1 MLYLPPLA
9 QPRACRQV
17 SALPETVICSETMMV
32 AGWVPVLALGKG
44 LQGREAAHLYNR
56 KRLCG
61 AGTEAA

>member
-1 MLYLPPLA
+1 
-9 QPRACRQV
+9 
-17 SALPETVICSETMMV
+17 MV

-44 LQGREAAHLYNR
+44 LQGRGAAYLYNR